1 MKKIFTS
8 IFLFCASLAMPAVAQ
23 NGFQYQA
30 TLQNTD
36 GTAIADKAI
45 AVRFSIINND
55 GNTVYSERHDTETDK
70 SGLINLIIGNGDA
83 ENGSFS
89 LIDWKKGNLSLQT
102 EIDKGNGFEIIGKQ
116 KLGSTPYALS
126 AGEAGGLATSDW
138 RLTVNDNGELA
149 TEKVTTN
156 IIPIPD
162 GYSKLVFNDEF
173 NGEGL
178 VDEAKWSYEEGYV
191 RNGELQYYTVARKEN
206 CNMSNGTLKIV
217 AIKDNAVING
227 ETHEITS
234 ASIHTKNKAKWTYCR
249 VDVRA
254 KLPVC
259 LGSWP
264 AIWLMPNDDVYGYW
278 PNSGEIDIMEAVGY
292 DPNKVYFTA
301 HCANQNGSNNK
312 YHYNMYLPSV
322 STEFHTYSLVWT
334 NEKLSWLVDDKVRFT
349 IKKPSNNWRDWPYT
363 KDFYLIL
370 NLAFGGGWGGQQGV
384 DKEALPITYEIDYVR
399 IYQ

>member
-36 GTAIADKAI
+36 GTAIADKEI

-70 SGLINLIIGNGDA
+70 SGLINLMIGNGDA

-178 VDEAKWSYEEGYV
+178 VDEAKWSYEVGYI
-191 RNGELQYYTVARKEN
+191 RGNEMQYYTNARLEN
-206 CNMSNGTLKIV
+206 CYQADGNLNIV
-217 AIKDNAVING
+217 ALNDNAMIDG
-227 ETHEITS
+227 EVREVTS

-259 LGSWP
+259 LGTWP
-264 AIWLMPNDDVYGYW
+264 AIWLMPNDDKYGYW
-278 PNSGEIDIMEAVGY
+278 PNSGEIDIMEAVGFE
-292 DPNKVYFTA
+292 PNKVYFTA
-301 HCANQNGSNNK
+301 HCVNQQGANNR
-312 YHYNMYLPSV
+312 YHSEYYLPTATTDYHV
-322 STEFHTYSLVWT
+322 YSLEWT
-334 NEKLSWLVDDKVRFT
+334 EDKLAWLVDNKLKFAV
-349 IKKPSNNWRDWPYT
+349 KKPSSNWKDWPYRF
-363 KDFYLIL
+363 DFYLIL
-370 NLAFGGGWGGQQGV
+370 NLAFGGSWGGQQGV
-384 DKEALPITYEIDYVR
+384 DLTALPVTYKIDYVR
-399 IYQ
+399 VYQ

>member
-8 IFLFCASLAMPAVAQ
+8 IFLFCASLAMPTVAQ

-36 GTAIADKAI
+36 GTAIANKEI
-45 AVRFSIINND
+45 AVRFSIINNE
-55 GNTVYSERHDTETDK
+55 GTTVYSERHDTETDK
-70 SGLINLIIGNGDA
+70 SGLINVLIGNGDA

-116 KLGSTPYALS
+116 QLGSTPYAMS
-126 AGEAGGLATSDW
+126 ASEAGGLATSDW

-178 VDEAKWSYEEGYV
+178 VDEAKWSYEVGYI
-191 RNGELQYYTVARKEN
+191 RGNEMQYYTNARLEN
-206 CNMSNGTLKIV
+206 CYQADGKLNIV
-217 AIKDNAVING
+217 ALNDNALIDG
-227 ETHEITS
+227 EVREVTS
-234 ASIHTKNKAKWTYCR
+234 ASIHTKDKAKWTYCR
-249 VDVRA
+249 IDVRA

-259 LGSWP
+259 LGTWP
-264 AIWLMPNDDVYGYW
+264 AIWLMPNDDKYGYW
-278 PNSGEIDIMEAVGY
+278 PNSGEIDIMEAVGFE
-292 DPNKVYFTA
+292 PNKVYFTA
-301 HCANQNGSNNK
+301 HCVNQQGDHNK
-312 YHYNMYLPSV
+312 YHSEYYLPTATTDYHV
-322 STEFHTYSLVWT
+322 YSLEWT
-334 NEKLSWLVDDKVRFT
+334 EDKLAWLVDNKLKFS
-349 IKKPSNNWRDWPYT
+349 IKKPSSNWKDWPYRF
-363 KDFYLIL
+363 DFYLIL
-370 NLAFGGGWGGQQGV
+370 NLAFGGSWGGQQGV
-384 DKEALPITYEIDYVR
+384 DLTALPVTYEIDYVR
-399 IYQ
+399 VYQ